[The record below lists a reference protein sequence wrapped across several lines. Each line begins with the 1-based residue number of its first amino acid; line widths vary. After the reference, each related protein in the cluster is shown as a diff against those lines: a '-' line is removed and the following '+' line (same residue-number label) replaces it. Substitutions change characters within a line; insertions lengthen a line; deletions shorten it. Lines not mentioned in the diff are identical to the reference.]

1 MKQGDSKTMSSVYKN
16 ASVFALFL
24 TVVPFATAQANDD
37 WQQQGQRISEHKSLY
52 QDVMNKDNWS
62 VTLGAGAGFGPAYEG
77 SDKNE
82 FSPAPVIEASYK
94 DGLVFIG
101 FDGIG
106 ITPLQTEQGSI
117 SFALG
122 YGGGRDVS
130 DDRKNLNGLGDVDSS
145 ALGTV
150 AGEYNVGPVTLAS
163 AVTSGLGGDYG
174 STADFS
180 IGSGYPVSEKFM
192 ISADVHTS
200 WASDEHMKNYF
211 GVNAVQSGA
220 SGKAQFKAES
230 GFKSYGLSIGA
241 NYRVND
247 DWSFFA
253 NLGLDQLTGDAA
265 DSPVSVENSQ
275 FSGFTGIGYSF

>member
-1 MKQGDSKTMSSVYKN
+1 MTSVYKK

-24 TVVPFATAQANDD
+24 TAVPFAAAQANDG
-37 WQQQGQRISEHKSLY
+37 WQQQSQKISEHKSLY
-52 QDVMNKDNWS
+52 QDVMSKDNWS
-62 VTLGAGAGFGPAYEG
+62 VTLGAGAAFGPAYEG

-106 ITPLQTEQGSI
+106 ITPLQTEDGSI
-117 SFALG
+117 SLALG

-150 AGEYNVGPVTLAS
+150 AGEYNVGPLTFS
-163 AVTSGLGGDYG
+163 SSVTSGLGGDYG

-180 IGSGYPVSEKFM
+180 IGSDYPVSENFR

-200 WASDEHMKNYF
+200 WAGDEHMKKYF
-211 GVNAVQSGA
+211 GVNAAQALA

-230 GFKSYGLSIGA
+230 GFKSYGFSVGA
-241 NYRVND
+241 NYQVNEN
-247 DWSFFA
+247 WSVFA
-253 NLGLDQLTGDAA
+253 NLGLDQLMGDAA
-265 DSPVSVENSQ
+265 DSPVSVDNSQ
-275 FSGFTGIGYSF
+275 FSGFTGVGYSF